1 MTFHNLSLYYSF
13 RTTISL
19 ITALASGFAWAV
31 CIVDTSELQLSESKF
46 LLALFLTALL
56 PVVLYWQL
64 QLYRQHTRKVL
75 FLLDAIE
82 NNDTSIHFTEDSSTP
97 DSRLVNHAINRVAQ
111 ILYQVKT
118 ETAQQEKYYELIL
131 NCVDTG
137 IIVLNDKGVVCQ
149 KNNGALHLL
158 GTDILTHIVQL
169 ERIDKKLANLLKNCH
184 AGNKL
189 QVPICNE
196 RGTRNLAV
204 HVSEIMLH
212 GDHLRILAL
221 NDIHNELDE
230 KEIDSWTKLTKVL
243 THEIMNSVT
252 PITSLS
258 KTLLQLAK
266 DENKIN
272 RDELQ
277 GGLQTICA
285 TSQSLMAFVE
295 SYRQFTH
302 IPSPIPELF
311 YVKDFTKRMISLARH
326 QYPNSNITFL
336 TEITPDDLILY
347 ADENLISQVMT
358 NLLKNAVQ
366 AIESENKDKKEK
378 YIRIHAYCN
387 EEEAVVIEITN
398 NGPPIPPDIESHI
411 FVPFFTTREK
421 GSGVGLSISRQIMR
435 LSGGSLT
442 LKGDEKETTFVLK
455 FN

>member
-204 HVSEIMLH
+204 HVSEIVLH

-378 YIRIHAYCN
+378 YIRIHTYCN

>member
-13 RTTISL
+13 RTTVSL

-46 LLALFLTALL
+46 LLALFLTVLL
-56 PVVLYWQL
+56 FVVLYWQL
-64 QLYRQHTRKVL
+64 QLYKQHARKVL
-75 FLLDAIE
+75 FFLDAIE
-82 NNDTSIHFTEDSSTP
+82 NNDTSIHFAEDSSTP

-398 NGPPIPPDIESHI
+398 NGPPIPPDIENHI

>member
-13 RTTISL
+13 RTTVSL

-46 LLALFLTALL
+46 LLALFLTVLL
-56 PVVLYWQL
+56 FVVLYWQL
-64 QLYRQHTRKVL
+64 QLYKQHARKVL
-75 FLLDAIE
+75 FFLDAIE
-82 NNDTSIHFTEDSSTP
+82 NNDTSIHFAEDSSTP

>member
-13 RTTISL
+13 RTTVSL

-46 LLALFLTALL
+46 LLALFLTVLL
-56 PVVLYWQL
+56 FVVLYWQL
-64 QLYRQHTRKVL
+64 QLYKQHARKVL
-75 FLLDAIE
+75 FFLDAIE
-82 NNDTSIHFTEDSSTP
+82 NNDTSIHFAEDSSTP

-204 HVSEIMLH
+204 HVSEIVLH

-398 NGPPIPPDIESHI
+398 NGPPIPPDIENHI

>member
-13 RTTISL
+13 RTTVSL

-46 LLALFLTALL
+46 LLALFLTVLL
-56 PVVLYWQL
+56 FVVLYWQL
-64 QLYRQHTRKVL
+64 QLYKQHARKVL
-75 FLLDAIE
+75 FFLDAIE
-82 NNDTSIHFTEDSSTP
+82 NNDTSIHFAEDSSTP

-149 KNNGALHLL
+149 NGALHLL

-398 NGPPIPPDIESHI
+398 NGPPIPPDIENHI

>member
-13 RTTISL
+13 RTTVSL

-204 HVSEIMLH
+204 HVSEIVLH

-378 YIRIHAYCN
+378 YIRIHTYCN

>member
-1 MTFHNLSLYYSF
+1 MSFRNLSQYYSF
-13 RTTISL
+13 RTTVSL
-19 ITALASGFAWAV
+19 VTALAAGFAWAI
-31 CIVDTSELQLSESKF
+31 CLIDTSGLQLSESKF
-46 LLALFLTALL
+46 LLAFLLTALL

-64 QLYRQHTRKVL
+64 LLYKQHARKVL

-82 NNDTSIHFTEDSSTP
+82 NNDTSIHFAEDNGTP

-137 IIVLNDKGVVCQ
+137 IIVLNDKGVICQ
-149 KNNGALHLL
+149 KNNGALRLL
-158 GTDILTHIVQL
+158 GTDVLTHIIQL
-169 ERIDKKLANLLKNCH
+169 ERIDKKLASLLKDCH

-196 RGTRNLAV
+196 RGTKNLAV
-204 HVSEIMLH
+204 HVSEIVLH

-230 KEIDSWTKLTKVL
+230 KEMDSWNKLTRVL

-258 KTLLQLAK
+258 ETLLQLIK
-266 DENKIN
+266 NEKEIN

-277 GGLQTICA
+277 GGLQTIRA
-285 TSQSLMAFVE
+285 TGQSLLAFVE

-302 IPSPIPELF
+302 IPSPIPGLF
-311 YVKDFTKRMISLARH
+311 YVKDFTKRMINLARH
-326 QYPNSNITFL
+326 QYPNSSIAFL

-387 EEEAVVIEITN
+387 EEEAVVIEIKN
-398 NGPPIPPDIESHI
+398 NGPPIPPDVKSHI
-411 FVPFFTTREK
+411 FVPFFTTREE

-442 LKGDEKETTFVLK
+442 LKSDGKETTFVLK

>member
-204 HVSEIMLH
+204 HVSEIVLH

-378 YIRIHAYCN
+378 YIRIHTYCN

-398 NGPPIPPDIESHI
+398 NGPPIPPDIENHI